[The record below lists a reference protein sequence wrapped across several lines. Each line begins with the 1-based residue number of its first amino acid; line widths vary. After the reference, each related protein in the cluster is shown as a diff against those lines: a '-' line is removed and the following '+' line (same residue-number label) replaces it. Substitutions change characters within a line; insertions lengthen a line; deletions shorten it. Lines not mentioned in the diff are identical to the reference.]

1 MREEEIEEIRKTEDH
16 TKINVDTKQKTL
28 QGVMFPIESRGLEKL
43 EAFKRGLVSY
53 VRWEIV
59 TGPRSFVWCISLAMG
74 CWRTNIH
81 YYNIRTFSGLKI
93 KFQFFQQILNWKG
106 RG

>member
-53 VRWEIV
+53 VR
-59 TGPRSFVWCISLAMG
+59 
-74 CWRTNIH
+74 
-81 YYNIRTFSGLKI
+81 
-93 KFQFFQQILNWKG
+93 
-106 RG
+106 